1 MDSQKPGDD
10 GQKPE
15 SRILNLKPA
24 PHGHKPIEMVASTE
38 DDKRPNS
45 EGEWD
50 GLLRWENEGGQ
61 QEVPLAE
68 INCETF

>member
-15 SRILNLKPA
+15 SRMLNLKPA

-61 QEVPLAE
+61 QEAPLAE
-68 INCETF
+68 INCGTF